1 MILCDQNFQ
10 YFRNFFF
17 LFDEIILNIGCI
29 IFIKLFLYSFNI
41 LYFQNHSEFL
51 FISKI
56 SNIQF
61 CKYIHKLI
69 YVVIFMY

>member
-1 MILCDQNFQ
+1 MTKMFNTLET
-10 YFRNFFF
+10 FFF
-17 LFDEIILNIGCI
+17 LLDEIILNIVRI
-29 IFIKLFLYSFNI
+29 IFIKPSFYSFNI

-56 SNIQF
+56 SNIHF
-61 CKYIHKLI
+61 YKYIRELI